1 MSSPS
6 DNSVPGP
13 GRTHEIAAPVPIVHE
28 DERFPNRTPPNGRR
42 RKRRPK
48 PRAEGSARPH
58 GPEAT
63 SAEPAPPT
71 RNDQDEHAVD
81 TLA

>member
-13 GRTHEIAAPVPIVHE
+13 GRTREIAAPVPVVHE
-28 DERFPNRTPPNGRR
+28 DGRLPNRTPPNGRR

-48 PRAEGSARPH
+48 PRAKDSARAPR
-58 GPEAT
+58 PEAT

>member
-13 GRTHEIAAPVPIVHE
+13 GRSHEIAAPVPVVHE
-28 DERFPNRTPPNGRR
+28 DERFPNRRPPNGRR

-48 PRAEGSARPH
+48 PRAKDSTRAPKL
-58 GPEAT
+58 EAT
-63 SAEPAPPT
+63 SEEPAPSL

>member
-13 GRTHEIAAPVPIVHE
+13 GRSHEIAAPVPVVHE
-28 DERFPNRTPPNGRR
+28 EERFPNRTPPNGRR

-48 PRAEGSARPH
+48 PRAKDLTRAPRLK
-58 GPEAT
+58 AT
-63 SAEPAPPT
+63 SAEPAPSL

>member
-13 GRTHEIAAPVPIVHE
+13 GRSHEITAPIPVAHE

-48 PRAEGSARPH
+48 PRAEDPARAH
-58 GPEAT
+58 GPEET
-63 SAEPAPPT
+63 SAEPAPSL
-71 RNDQDEHAVD
+71 RNGQDEHAVD